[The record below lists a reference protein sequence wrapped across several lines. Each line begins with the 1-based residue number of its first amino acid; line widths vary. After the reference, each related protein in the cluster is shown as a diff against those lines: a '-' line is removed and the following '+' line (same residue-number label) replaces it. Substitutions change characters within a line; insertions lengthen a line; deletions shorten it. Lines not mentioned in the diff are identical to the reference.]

1 MGESLIQNKK
11 AYFNYEIT
19 ERFTAGVELFG
30 FEVKNLRQ
38 KRGSLEGAYVTVRS
52 GEAFL
57 INADIPAFQPKNAP
71 EDFNSKRNRKL
82 LLTKKEIKQLAEVE
96 SKKGL
101 TIVAIAMYNNK
112 HKLKLEIGIA
122 RGKKEFDKRESIK
135 KRETD
140 REIRRTLKNE

>member
-19 ERFTAGVELFG
+19 EKFTAGIELFG
-30 FEVKNLRQ
+30 FEVKSIREKKGQ
-38 KRGSLEGAYVTVRS
+38 LEGAYITIRG

-57 INADIPAFQPKNAP
+57 IGANIPAYQPKNAP
-71 EDFNSKRNRKL
+71 VDFDPLRNRKL
-82 LLTKKEIKQLAEVE
+82 LLIKKEIKILADVE
-96 SKKGL
+96 AKKGL
-101 TIVAIAMYNNK
+101 TIVAIAVYNTGR
-112 HKLKLEIGIA
+112 KLKLEIGIA
-122 RGKKEFDKRESIK
+122 KGKKSFDKRETIK

>member
-1 MGESLIQNKK
+1 MAESLIQNKK

-19 ERFTAGVELFG
+19 ERFTAGIELFG
-30 FEVKNLRQ
+30 FEVKNIRQ
-38 KRGSLEGAYVTVRS
+38 KHGSLEGAYVTVRG

-57 INADIPAFQPKNAP
+57 INSDIAPFQLKNAP

-82 LLTKKEIKQLAEVE
+82 LLTKKEIKQLANVE
-96 SKKGL
+96 GKKGL
-101 TIVAIAMYNNK
+101 TVIAIAMYNAG
-112 HKLKLEIGIA
+112 HKLKLEIGIG

-135 KRETD
+135 KRDTD

>member
-1 MGESLIQNKK
+1 MSESLIQNKK

-19 ERFTAGVELFG
+19 NRFTAGVELFG

-38 KRGSLEGAYVTVRS
+38 KRGSLEGAYVTVRG